1 MMLIGRDNMLILL
14 LCFILLKYWLKIK
27 STTDTLLK
35 YAYLKETQMIDNNIG
50 TLRINTWTIRS
61 KEYA

>member
-1 MMLIGRDNMLILL
+1 MLIGRDNMLILL